1 MRVELIKDFFKELD
15 RSWRPSPAERIP
27 LQIIGSAALM
37 LQAGYERGT
46 KDSDI
51 LETAALGGAVGE
63 KLLSLAGK
71 NSGLSKRYG
80 IYLDIVKGGIPFL
93 PAKPVFNALPALAG
107 LRNFEITA
115 LDVIDVAVSK
125 LKRFTSN
132 DAADIRAVAEKGLID
147 PGLLA
152 SRFRAA
158 VDAFST
164 DARAEDLPRYV
175 KNLHTVERD
184 FLEVAESEIDLPGW
198 V

>member
-1 MRVELIKDFFKELD
+1 MELIKDFFKELD
-15 RSWRPSPAERIP
+15 RLWRPAPAEKIP

-51 LETAALGGAVGE
+51 LETAALIGPVGE

-80 IYLDIVKGGIPFL
+80 IYLDIVGSGIPFL
-93 PAKPVFNALPALAG
+93 PIKPVFNALPVFGG
-107 LRNFEITA
+107 LKNFKITA
-115 LDVIDVAVSK
+115 LDITDVAVSK

-132 DAADIRAVAEKGLID
+132 DAADIRAVVEKGLLN
-147 PGLLA
+147 PGLLV

-158 VDAFST
+158 VDAYST
-164 DARAEDLPRYV
+164 DARAEDLPRYIN
-175 KNLHTVERD
+175 NLHTVERD
-184 FLEVAESEIDLPGW
+184 FLEVDESEIELPGW
-198 V
+198 M

>member
-1 MRVELIKDFFKELD
+1 MELIKDFFKELD
-15 RSWRPSPAERIP
+15 HLWRPVPAEKIP

-51 LETAALGGAVGE
+51 LETAALIGPVGE

-71 NSGLSKRYG
+71 NSDLNRRYG
-80 IYLDIVKGGIPFL
+80 IYLDIVGSGIPFL
-93 PAKPVFNALPALAG
+93 PVKPDFNALPVFGG
-107 LRNFEITA
+107 LKNFKITA
-115 LDVIDVAVSK
+115 LDITDVAVSK

-132 DAADIRAVAEKGLID
+132 DAADIRAVVEKGLIN
-147 PGLLA
+147 PGLLV

-158 VDAFST
+158 VDAYST
-164 DARAEDLPRYV
+164 DARAEDLPRYI

-184 FLEVAESEIDLPGW
+184 FLEVDESEIELPEW
-198 V
+198 M